1 VYILDL
7 KTRKLTTVPG
17 SKGFWV
23 PRWSIDGR
31 YIVARSLDSEVLVLF
46 DFNTQT
52 WTELARG
59 VYFGFM
65 NWSRDGKYVYYLRRG
80 QEPAVSRVRIA
91 NGKVEEVTSL
101 KDMRQTGFRGGV
113 WMGLAP
119 DDSPLVLRDVGTEE
133 IYSLDLQAP

>member
-1 VYILDL
+1 M
-7 KTRKLTTVPG
+7 
-17 SKGFWV
+17 
-23 PRWSIDGR
+23 
-31 YIVARSLDSEVLVLF
+31 LF
-46 DFNTQT
+46 DFKTQT

-80 QEPAVSRVRIA
+80 QEPAVSRVRIP
-91 NGKVEEVTSL
+91 NGKVEEVASL

-119 DDSPLVLRDVGTEE
+119 DDSPLVLRDIGTQEV
-133 IYSLDLQAP
+133 YALDFQAP

>member
-1 VYILDL
+1 M
-7 KTRKLTTVPG
+7 
-17 SKGFWV
+17 
-23 PRWSIDGR
+23 
-31 YIVARSLDSEVLVLF
+31 LF
-46 DFNTQT
+46 DFRTQT

-80 QEPAVSRVRIA
+80 QAPAVSRVRIA
-91 NGKVEEVTSL
+91 NGKVEEVASL
-101 KDMRQTGFRGGV
+101 KDMRQTGFRGGI
-113 WMGLAP
+113 WMGLAQ